1 MRNAHGQGRLC
12 QRTPKSTKIQ
22 PPHNE
27 SLYERFF
34 YGTQIETIREI
45 VFDRRLNMI
54 TQFKK
59 SCSRGRVME
68 TKKQQLGTQG
78 RTQQTGRED
87 VAATSLQRS
96 PRENQRQSRSQS
108 MHNGRG
114 RAVRDRG
121 TSRLATG
128 LGWFSIGFG
137 LAELLAPG
145 TVANIA
151 GVSKKHT
158 RLIRLYGLREIATGV
173 GIFSQRRPS
182 EALWSR
188 VAGDALDL
196 ATLGNA
202 LTSQEAKR
210 GRVAFATAS
219 VLGVT
224 ALDLMC
230 AQQLSKGRQGIHA
243 RSSIIVNRTP
253 DEVYQFWRDFTNLP
267 HFMRHLESVEDFGDG
282 RSHWV
287 AKGLGGISVAWD
299 AEIVADIPGEVI
311 TWRSRDKSDVQN
323 AGGVRFELAP
333 GRRGTIVKVNIE
345 YNPPGGVVAATIAK
359 LFGEEPEQQLEED
372 LQRFKQVMEVG
383 EVVISD
389 ATLFGAG
396 YMEQR
401 PAQPPSLSELEQ
413 ASNQLPVK
421 PTARAA
427 SR

>member
-1 MRNAHGQGRLC
+1 
-12 QRTPKSTKIQ
+12 
-22 PPHNE
+22 
-27 SLYERFF
+27 
-34 YGTQIETIREI
+34 
-45 VFDRRLNMI
+45 
-54 TQFKK
+54 
-59 SCSRGRVME
+59 ME

-78 RTQQTGRED
+78 RTQRSGRED
-87 VAATSLQRS
+87 AAATPLQRS

-108 MHNGRG
+108 MHNGSRRG
-114 RAVRDRG
+114 RAALDRG

-128 LGWFSIGFG
+128 LGCFSIGFG

-173 GIFSQRRPS
+173 GIFSQRRPA

-196 ATLGNA
+196 TTLGAA
-202 LTSQEAKR
+202 LTAPEAKR

-230 AQQLSKGRQGIHA
+230 AQQLNKGRKGIHA
-243 RSSIIVNRTP
+243 RSSIVVNRTP

-267 HFMRHLESVEDFGDG
+267 RFMRHLESVGDLGDG
-282 RSHWV
+282 RSRWL
-287 AKGLGGISVAWD
+287 AKGPAGISVVWD

-311 TWRSRDKSDVQN
+311 SWRSLDKSDVQN
-323 AGGVRFELAP
+323 AGAVRFELAP
-333 GRRGTIVKVNIE
+333 GKRGTIVKVNIE

-359 LFGEEPEQQLEED
+359 LFGEEPEQQLDED

-383 EVVISD
+383 EVVVSD

-396 YMEQR
+396 YREQR
-401 PAQPPSLSELEQ
+401 PAQPPSRGELEE
-413 ASNQLPVK
+413 ASNQLPAK
-421 PTARAA
+421 PTAHAA
-427 SR
+427 GR

>member
-137 LAELLAPG
+137 LAELLAAG

-182 EALWSR
+182 EALCSR
-188 VAGDALDL
+188 VDGDALDL
-196 ATLGNA
+196 VIMGTA

-210 GRVAFATAS
+210 GRAAFATAS

-230 AQQLSKGRQGIHA
+230 AQQLSKGRKGIHA

-253 DEVYQFWRDFTNLP
+253 DEVYEFWHNVTNLP
-267 HFMRHLESVEDFGDG
+267 RFMRHLESVGDLGDG
-282 RSHWV
+282 RSRWL
-287 AKGLGGISVAWD
+287 AKGPAGISVVWD

-311 TWRSRDKSDVQN
+311 SWRSLDKSDVQN
-323 AGGVRFELAP
+323 AGAVRFELP
-333 GRRGTIVKVNIE
+333 
-345 YNPPGGVVAATIAK
+345 
-359 LFGEEPEQQLEED
+359 
-372 LQRFKQVMEVG
+372 
-383 EVVISD
+383 
-389 ATLFGAG
+389 AG
-396 YMEQR
+396 H
-401 PAQPPSLSELEQ
+401 
-413 ASNQLPVK
+413 
-421 PTARAA
+421 T
-427 SR
+427 